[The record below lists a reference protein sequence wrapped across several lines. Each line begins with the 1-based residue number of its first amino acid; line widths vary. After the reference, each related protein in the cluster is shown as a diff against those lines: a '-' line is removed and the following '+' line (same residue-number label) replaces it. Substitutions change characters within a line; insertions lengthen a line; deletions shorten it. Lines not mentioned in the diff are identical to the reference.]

1 MSVGELQE
9 LEEVKLLL
17 TKGQTAGVLT
27 YAEIAVALAE
37 IELDEGDIEDLHSH
51 LEKSEIELVEEIDPA
66 VSAAQVERAPDKRTR
81 RKKATIDLKP
91 DMTTDSLQ
99 LFLKDIGK
107 VRLLTAQ
114 EEVDLAKR
122 IERGDL
128 DAKQKMVESNLRLV
142 VSIAKNYRNQGLPFL
157 DLIQEGTLGLVRAA
171 EKFDYR
177 KGFKFSTYATWWI
190 RQAIARALAD
200 KARTI
205 RIPVHVV
212 EKLNKIGRAERK
224 LVTELGREPT
234 PEEIADVTGIEPEE
248 VDSIKRSAQAPVSLE
263 KPVGDEEES
272 EFGQFIADER
282 AESPYERRRGDP
294 DQGGPARGAGE
305 PLLPR
310 AARAGAALR
319 AGRGASPH
327 ARRGRPHVQ
336 RHARADPPDREPV
349 AQEAAVTRRG
359 SEAPRRRIGSQ
370 NAGKRRLPLSSVGR
384 VRSPTASLRPQHA
397 RFSAPCERLR
407 AGADSR
413 KAQAH
418 RLDAIRHPL
427 PRFEGGTR
435 RPIGPEPA
443 VPPA

>member
-1 MSVGELQE
+1 VPVHDVKANAMSVAELQE
-9 LEEVKLLL
+9 LEEIKGLV
-17 TKGQTAGVLT
+17 TKGQLTGVLT
-27 YAEIAVALAE
+27 YAEIAGAVAE
-37 IELDEGDIEDLHSH
+37 IDLDEADIEELHGY
-51 LEKSEIELVEEIDPA
+51 LERSEIELVEEIDPA
-66 VSAAQVERAPDKRTR
+66 VQAANAVERAPDKRR
-81 RKKATIDLKP
+81 ARKKATIDLKP

-234 PEEIADVTGIEPEE
+234 PEEIAEVTGIDPEE

-282 AESPYERRRGDP
+282 AESPYER
-294 DQGGPARGAGE
+294 
-305 PLLPR
+305 
-310 AARAGAALR
+310 AAEILTKEALR
-319 AGRGASPH
+319 EALENLSYRERRVLELRYGLGGEHPRTLDEVGRTFN
-327 ARRGRPHVQ
+327 
-336 RHARADPPDREPV
+336 
-349 AQEAAVTRRG
+349 VTRERIRQIENQ
-359 SEAPRRRIGSQ
+359 SLKKLQSLAEAQ
-370 NAGKRRLPLSSVGR
+370 K
-384 VRSPTASLRPQHA
+384 LRDVA
-397 RFSAPCERLR
+397 
-407 AGADSR
+407 
-413 KAQAH
+413 
-418 RLDAIRHPL
+418 
-427 PRFEGGTR
+427 
-435 RPIGPEPA
+435 
-443 VPPA
+443 

>member
-1 MSVGELQE
+1 MLVAELQE
-9 LEEVKLLL
+9 LEEVKNLLS
-17 TKGQTAGVLT
+17 KGQQVGVLT
-27 YAEIAVALAE
+27 FGEIATAVSE
-37 IELDEGDIEDLHSH
+37 VDVDEGDIEELYGH
-51 LEKSEIELVEEIDPA
+51 LERSGIELVEDVDPA
-66 VSAAQVERAPDKRTR
+66 QTSAPERDDGKRKR
-81 RKKATIDLKP
+81 RSKATIDLKP

-107 VRLLTAQ
+107 VRLLTAA
-114 EEVDLAKR
+114 EEVELAKR

-128 DAKQKMVESNLRLV
+128 AAKEKMVESNLRLV

-234 PEEIADVTGIEPEE
+234 PEEIADVTGIEPDE

-272 EFGQFIADER
+272 EFGQFIADEK
-282 AESPYERRRGDP
+282 AESPFDRAADLLTKEALREALENLSYRERRVLELRYGL
-294 DQGGPARGAGE
+294 GGE
-305 PLLPR
+305 HPR
-310 AARAGAALR
+310 TLDEV
-319 AGRGASPH
+319 GRTFN
-327 ARRGRPHVQ
+327 
-336 RHARADPPDREPV
+336 
-349 AQEAAVTRRG
+349 VTRERIRQIENQ
-359 SEAPRRRIGSQ
+359 SLKKLQTLAEAQ
-370 NAGKRRLPLSSVGR
+370 K
-384 VRSPTASLRPQHA
+384 LREVA
-397 RFSAPCERLR
+397 
-407 AGADSR
+407 
-413 KAQAH
+413 
-418 RLDAIRHPL
+418 
-427 PRFEGGTR
+427 
-435 RPIGPEPA
+435 
-443 VPPA
+443 

>member
-1 MSVGELQE
+1 MSVAELQE
-9 LEEVKLLL
+9 LEEVKLLVL
-17 TKGQTAGVLT
+17 KGAQTGVLT
-27 YAEIAVALAE
+27 YSEVATAIAEVDI
-37 IELDEGDIEDLHSH
+37 DEGDIEELHAFF
-51 LEKSEIELVEEIDPA
+51 EKSEIELVEDDPA
-66 VSAAQVERAPDKRTR
+66 LQQTEERAVDRKDRR
-81 RKKATIDLKP
+81 RKKAQIDLKP

-224 LVTELGREPT
+224 LVTDERPQSPNERAAEIHTKEALREALENLSYRERRVLELRYGLGGEHPRTLDEVGRT
-234 PEEIADVTGIEPEE
+234 FDVTRERIRQIENQSLKKLQSLAE
-248 VDSIKRSAQAPVSLE
+248 AQ
-263 KPVGDEEES
+263 K
-272 EFGQFIADER
+272 
-282 AESPYERRRGDP
+282 
-294 DQGGPARGAGE
+294 
-305 PLLPR
+305 
-310 AARAGAALR
+310 LR
-319 AGRGASPH
+319 
-327 ARRGRPHVQ
+327 
-336 RHARADPPDREPV
+336 DV
-349 AQEAAVTRRG
+349 A
-359 SEAPRRRIGSQ
+359 
-370 NAGKRRLPLSSVGR
+370 
-384 VRSPTASLRPQHA
+384 
-397 RFSAPCERLR
+397 
-407 AGADSR
+407 
-413 KAQAH
+413 
-418 RLDAIRHPL
+418 
-427 PRFEGGTR
+427 
-435 RPIGPEPA
+435 
-443 VPPA
+443 

>member
-1 MSVGELQE
+1 MLVAELQE
-9 LEEVKLLL
+9 LEEVKTLLA
-17 TKGQTAGVLT
+17 KGQQEGV
-27 YAEIAVALAE
+27 IAYGEVANALSE
-37 IELDEGDIEDLHSH
+37 VDVDESDIEELYGY
-51 LEKSEIELVEEIDPA
+51 LEGQGVELIDDPDPSEATPPA
-66 VSAAQVERAPDKRTR
+66 EPTDGKRGKR
-81 RKKATIDLKP
+81 RKQAAALDLKP

-234 PEEIADVTGIEPEE
+234 PDEIAEVTGIDPDE
-248 VDSIKRSAQAPVSLE
+248 VDQIKRSAQAPVSLE

-272 EFGQFIADER
+272 EFGQFIADEK
-282 AESPYERRRGDP
+282 AESPFERAADLLTKEALREALENLSYRERRVLELRYGL
-294 DQGGPARGAGE
+294 GGE
-305 PLLPR
+305 HPR
-310 AARAGAALR
+310 TLDEV
-319 AGRGASPH
+319 GRTFN
-327 ARRGRPHVQ
+327 
-336 RHARADPPDREPV
+336 
-349 AQEAAVTRRG
+349 VTRERIRQIENQ
-359 SEAPRRRIGSQ
+359 SLKKLQSLAEAQ
-370 NAGKRRLPLSSVGR
+370 K
-384 VRSPTASLRPQHA
+384 LREVA
-397 RFSAPCERLR
+397 
-407 AGADSR
+407 
-413 KAQAH
+413 
-418 RLDAIRHPL
+418 
-427 PRFEGGTR
+427 
-435 RPIGPEPA
+435 
-443 VPPA
+443 

>member
-1 MSVGELQE
+1 MVQYAGPGLAHDVKANAMSVVELQE
-9 LEEVKLLL
+9 LEEIKGLV
-17 TKGQTAGVLT
+17 TKGQLTGVLT
-27 YAEIAVALAE
+27 YAEIAGAIAE
-37 IELDEGDIEDLHSH
+37 IDLDEADIEELHGY
-51 LEKSEIELVEEIDPA
+51 LERSEIELVEEIDPA
-66 VSAAQVERAPDKRTR
+66 VQAANAVERAPDKRR
-81 RKKATIDLKP
+81 ARKKATIDLKP

-234 PEEIADVTGIEPEE
+234 PEEIAEVTGIDPEE

-282 AESPYERRRGDP
+282 AESPYER
-294 DQGGPARGAGE
+294 
-305 PLLPR
+305 
-310 AARAGAALR
+310 AAEILTKEALR
-319 AGRGASPH
+319 EALENLSYRERRVLELRYGLGGEHPRTLDEVGRTFN
-327 ARRGRPHVQ
+327 
-336 RHARADPPDREPV
+336 
-349 AQEAAVTRRG
+349 VTRERIRQIENQ
-359 SEAPRRRIGSQ
+359 SLKKLQSLAEAQ
-370 NAGKRRLPLSSVGR
+370 K
-384 VRSPTASLRPQHA
+384 LRDVA
-397 RFSAPCERLR
+397 
-407 AGADSR
+407 
-413 KAQAH
+413 
-418 RLDAIRHPL
+418 
-427 PRFEGGTR
+427 
-435 RPIGPEPA
+435 
-443 VPPA
+443 

>member
-1 MSVGELQE
+1 MLVGELQE
-9 LEEVKLLL
+9 LEEVKNLV
-17 TKGQTAGVLT
+17 TKGQAEGVIAYGDVATALREVD
-27 YAEIAVALAE
+27 V
-37 IELDEGDIEDLHSH
+37 DEGDIEELYGF
-51 LEKSEIELVEEIDPA
+51 LESQGVELVDDVDPA
-66 VSAAQVERAPDKRTR
+66 QKPDPSAQPADGKRGKR
-81 RKKATIDLKP
+81 RKSPALDLKP

-157 DLIQEGTLGLVRAA
+157 DLIHEGTLGLVRAA

-234 PEEIADVTGIEPEE
+234 PDEIAEVTGIDPEE
-248 VDSIKRSAQAPVSLE
+248 VDQIKRSAQAPVSLE

-272 EFGQFIADER
+272 EFGQFIADEK
-282 AESPYERRRGDP
+282 AESPFDRAADLLTKEALREALENLSYRERRVLELRYGL
-294 DQGGPARGAGE
+294 GGE
-305 PLLPR
+305 HPR
-310 AARAGAALR
+310 TLDEV
-319 AGRGASPH
+319 GRTFN
-327 ARRGRPHVQ
+327 
-336 RHARADPPDREPV
+336 
-349 AQEAAVTRRG
+349 VTRERIRQIENQ
-359 SEAPRRRIGSQ
+359 SLKKLQSLAEAQ
-370 NAGKRRLPLSSVGR
+370 K
-384 VRSPTASLRPQHA
+384 LRDVA
-397 RFSAPCERLR
+397 
-407 AGADSR
+407 
-413 KAQAH
+413 
-418 RLDAIRHPL
+418 
-427 PRFEGGTR
+427 
-435 RPIGPEPA
+435 
-443 VPPA
+443 